1 MDPVIFASFFG
12 DLFGG
17 IKSVVLDPRV
27 LPILTGVAIKHLDK
41 VPILGELT
49 KRIPNGAIPIINLAI
64 SAVAPSTA
72 ATALAATGVH
82 QIAKRITRL
91 TFEAI
96 VRRSSLDSK
105 AVTVAKAIG
114 PGDRASI

>member
-1 MDPVIFASFFG
+1 MELALFASFFG

-17 IKSVVLDPRV
+17 IKSAVTDPMV
-27 LPILTGVAIKHLDK
+27 LPLLTGLAIKHLDK
-41 VPILGELT
+41 VPGIGAIT

-82 QIAKRITRL
+82 QIARQVTRWAFDRL
-91 TFEAI
+91 I
-96 VRRSSLDSK
+96 LRSSLDSK
-105 AVTVAKAIG
+105 ALAVAKAIG